1 MIMINGYNVKITWSD
16 EDNVYLITIPR
27 LEEEKHVIMPCGHGD
42 TYEEAVA
49 EAKFLISFILEPD
62 TFHPPLQIA

>member
-1 MIMINGYNVKITWSD
+1 MITIDGYSVEIAWSD

-27 LEEEKHVIMPCGHGD
+27 LEEEKHVIMPCGHGG

-62 TFHPPLQIA
+62 TFHSPLQVI